1 MPELHLTL
9 PPADP
14 TLDIMSLIAPLRRQ
28 LPRALQRAPL
38 LTSIR
43 ASRTLQS
50 HYQPFSTSTAKMSFS
65 NTDTG
70 SKPADPYTAK
80 NLEQPDTL
88 KEKVGDLITFVDKSK
103 YCMMTT
109 RIASSG
115 LLVSRCM
122 ALAAKEGNG
131 IDLIFHANSE
141 SGKTDDLES
150 DNDINLAFLQP
161 SGEWASIS
169 GIASIETDREKVRKY
184 YSPGLKAWLGD
195 LGDGKHD
202 GGPEDPRIILIK
214 VKAKTA
220 QYAITRSATGALGN
234 FVEFAKGVAT
244 GETAQVNKLRY
255 LDESE
260 LQQCKLNA
268 GDYMLET
275 C

>member
-1 MPELHLTL
+1 
-9 PPADP
+9 
-14 TLDIMSLIAPLRRQ
+14 MSLIAPLRRQ
-28 LPRALQRAPL
+28 LPRVVRRAPL
-38 LTSIR
+38 LTSVR
-43 ASRTLQS
+43 PSRTLQS
-50 HYQPFSTSTAKMSFS
+50 HYQPFSTTSANMSFS
-65 NTDTG
+65 NADTG
-70 SKPADPYTAK
+70 NKTADPYTAK
-80 NLEQPDTL
+80 NKEQPEL
-88 KEKVGDLITFVDKSK
+88 NEKVGDLISFVDKSK
-103 YCMMTT
+103 FCMMTT

-131 IDLIFHANSE
+131 VDLIFHANSE

-260 LQQCKLNA
+260 LQQCKSSRLSQPSA
-268 GDYMLET
+268 IILT
-275 C
+275 IS